1 MGQPQYSLRSRMAA
15 DLQYTWSSRGP
26 TADGAE
32 LVSVSAPGG
41 AIAPVPT
48 WTLKCVPCTRA
59 SDCPLIAPD
68 RLRGPSSA
76 CTRASDER
84 LGFPPIASVECPSVE
99 CPLVECLT
107 VECPSVECLTVEC
120 PSVECLT
127 VECPSVECL
136 TVECPSVECP
146 SVECL

>member
-26 TADGAE
+26 TSDGAE

-48 WTLKCVPCTRA
+48 WTLKCVLCTRA

-68 RLRGPSSA
+68 RLGGPSSA

-84 LGFPPIASVECPSVE
+84 LGFPPIASVECPS
-99 CPLVECLT
+99 VECLT

-136 TVECPSVECP
+136 TVECPLVECP

>member
-99 CPLVECLT
+99 CLTVECPLVECLT
-107 VECPSVECLTVEC
+107 VECL
-120 PSVECLT
+120 
-127 VECPSVECL
+127 
-136 TVECPSVECP
+136 
-146 SVECL
+146 

>member
-26 TADGAE
+26 TSDGAE

-48 WTLKCVPCTRA
+48 WTLKCVLCTRA

-120 PSVECLT
+120 PL
-127 VECPSVECL
+127 VECPSVEYL
-136 TVECPSVECP
+136 
-146 SVECL
+146 